1 MEQIN
6 VNIIPDGRAPV
17 CHVSQFDEGRT
28 FRVNLFDGFSAFTF
42 AGTESISIAVRKPD
56 GHIVTED
63 LTYTQGN
70 SYVDISTT
78 EQMTACAGDN
88 LCDLKIE
95 DDGNTIGTLNFV
107 MRVEPD
113 PLAGGVESDS
123 DIANLKTQIIDLI
136 ENNAD
141 VRAAILDL
149 INS

>member
-70 SYVDISTT
+70 SYVDIS
-78 EQMTACAGDN
+78 CAGDI